1 MGRQDNGKEME
12 NQQPH
17 GIGKCKS
24 VMEKPGG
31 LENANTCLDDTML
44 LMLSARF
51 QIQLAVVVSMR
62 LAGFPCVLPGG
73 SFGQPSPIDPLPK
86 SNKGGPDV

>member
-1 MGRQDNGKEME
+1 MPSCRYKPWCKFSVENLLGRQDNGKEMR

-31 LENANTCLDDTML
+31 LENANTGLDDTLL
-44 LMLSARF
+44 LMVSAL
-51 QIQLAVVVSMR
+51 I
-62 LAGFPCVLPGG
+62 
-73 SFGQPSPIDPLPK
+73 
-86 SNKGGPDV
+86 